1 MKGLCGKLLEIDLT
15 SGKTKD
21 TMISDEMVEKY
32 LGGRGLGARLLF
44 DMVPAKTGPL
54 SPENVLIFLTGPLTA
69 TLVPGSSKFV
79 VITKSPLTHGWCD
92 SYSSGRISV
101 ELKKVGYDGMVIR
114 GKSNYP
120 CYLRFDSKGVEL
132 REANLIWGRDSF
144 ETEKML
150 RESEGEAPV
159 GVSSIGP
166 AGEKLC
172 RFACINSDLY
182 RQAARGGVGAVMGS
196 KNLKAIV
203 VKGKKEVDLH
213 DRKRLIELNR
223 ENYQRA
229 KKSVVAQARMKY
241 GTPLTLNIT
250 HTGGILPTKNF
261 QFGTW
266 EKALEKIDSVGVH
279 KSTISHKA
287 CLSCF
292 THCGMIT
299 RVSEGKYKGSELE
312 GPEYETLGMFGSN
325 QLIDDLPAIIQA
337 NILCDKLGLD
347 TISTGN
353 VIGFIMECFERKLIS
368 SKETEG
374 VEIRFGDSEA
384 SLAAIE
390 MIAYRQGFGDIL
402 AEGVKAVSER
412 IGKDSDRFAMHVK
425 GMEFPAY
432 EPRGAFGS
440 ALSYAVSPRGACH
453 RRAWPPAKEILGNYP
468 PYTVEGKA
476 EMVKGLYDEN
486 CILHSLLVCDMPAK
500 FIPLSQDDYSKYFE
514 AVTGEP
520 VSKEDFRIIAD
531 RIETLIKMFN
541 VREGFTRKDDTLP
554 YRTLHEPLPD
564 GPAKGQFIGEENLNR
579 MLDEY
584 YELREWD
591 RLGIPKE
598 ETLKKYQL

>member
-1 MKGLCGKLLEIDLT
+1 MKGICGKLLEIDLT
-15 SGKTKD
+15 SGKTRILPVKE
-21 TMISDEMVEKY
+21 EMSEKY
-32 LGGRGLGARLLF
+32 LGGRGLGVRLLY
-44 DMVPAKTGPL
+44 DMLPPKTDPL
-54 SPENVLIFLTGPLTA
+54 SPDNLLFFLTGPLTG
-69 TLVPGSSKFV
+69 TFVIGSSKFV

-101 ELKKVGYDGMVIR
+101 ELKKAGYDGLVIR
-114 GKSNYP
+114 GKSNHP
-120 CYLRFDSKGVEL
+120 CYLRIDNKGVEI

-144 ETEKML
+144 ETERML
-150 RESEGEAPV
+150 KEMEGDSSV
-159 GVSSIGP
+159 GVSSIGQ
-166 AGEKLC
+166 AGEKLV
-172 RFACINSDLY
+172 RFACINSDFY
-182 RQAARGGVGAVMGS
+182 RQAGRGGVGAVMGS

-229 KKSVVAQARMKY
+229 KKSVVVQARMKY

-292 THCGMIT
+292 THCSMIT

-337 NILCDKLGLD
+337 NILCDKLGMD
-347 TISTGN
+347 TIDAGN
-353 VIGFIMECFERKLIS
+353 VIGFIMECFERELIS
-368 SKETEG
+368 PSQTEG
-374 VEIRFGDSEA
+374 LEIRFGDPEA

-390 MIAYRQGFGDIL
+390 MIAYRKGFGDIL
-402 AEGVKAVSER
+402 SEGVRAAANY
-412 IGKDSDRFAMHVK
+412 IGNDSDRFAMHVK
-425 GMEFPAY
+425 GMGFPAY

-440 ALSYAVSPRGACH
+440 GLSYAVSPRGACH
-453 RRAWPPAKEILGNYP
+453 RRAWPPAKEILGGYP
-468 PYTVEGKA
+468 PYTVERKA
-476 EMVKGLYDEN
+476 EMIKELYDEN
-486 CILHSLLVCDMPAK
+486 CVLHSLLVCDMPAK

-520 VSKEDFRIIAD
+520 VSKEDFQIIAD

-541 VREGFTRKDDTLP
+541 VREGLTRKDDTLP
-554 YRTLHEPLPD
+554 YRTFHEPLPD

-584 YELREWD
+584 YELRGWD

>member
-69 TLVPGSSKFV
+69 TMVPGSSKFV

-266 EKALEKIDSVGVH
+266 EKALGKIDSVGVH

-353 VIGFIMECFERKLIS
+353 VIGFIMECFERELIS
-368 SKETEG
+368 SRETEG

-468 PYTVEGKA
+468 PYTAEGKA